1 MRSGRNNKLAG
12 QIGEYLVCA
21 ELGRR
26 NLIAT
31 PFSGNVPAFDIL
43 AADELCRTVP
53 IQVKASRSDN
63 WPSDARNW
71 MNISFD
77 KETKV
82 QKNLGR
88 IKIKNRDLVYVFV
101 AIASPDEK
109 DPKDRFFILTKFQL
123 QEICI
128 KHYCAWMDGIG
139 WKRPRSP
146 ESYDCRFKIRDM
158 EKYENKWEL
167 ISSRLAKSH
176 PEQSLESPEE

>member
-26 NLIAT
+26 ELIAT

-53 IQVKASRSDN
+53 IQVKASRADN
-63 WPSDARNW
+63 WPTDARDW

-77 KETKV
+77 PQIKQ

-88 IKIKNRDLVYVFV
+88 VKIKNPDLVYVFV

-109 DPKDRFFILTKFQL
+109 TSKDRFFVLTKSQL
-123 QEICI
+123 QDVCV
-128 KHYCAWMDGIG
+128 KRYSKWMDTID

-146 ESYDCRFKIRDM
+146 ESYDCRFWIPDV
-158 EKYENKWEL
+158 EEYENNWKL
-167 ISSRLAKSH
+167 ISSRLAASNS
-176 PEQSLESPEE
+176 EQSLESPEQ